1 MGVFGGIKEAKYSE
15 GGVYVKQGVY
25 KLCVTACKQIVTRKK
40 QDAFVAEFL
49 ILESSNPERPVGSAM
64 SWMVIAQPDTPWLG
78 NIKQFLM
85 TVLETEEEKIDES
98 VCEFVVSAENPLKDR
113 EVRLS
118 AIDIKTKKN
127 ADFTKCK
134 YMPLSMSAAEVQSL
148 HQKDAA

>member
-1 MGVFGGIKEAKYSE
+1 MGVFGGIKEAKFSE
-15 GGVYVKQGVY
+15 GGVYVKAGVY
-25 KLCVTACKQIVTRKK
+25 KLRITACKQIVTRKK

-49 ILESSNPERPVGSAM
+49 ILESSNPERPVGSSM

-85 TVLETEEEKIDES
+85 TVLDAKEEDIDEAA
-98 VCEFVVSAENPLKDR
+98 CEFVCSAENPFKDR

-118 AIDIKTKKN
+118 ATDIKTKKN

-134 YMPLSMSAAEVQSL
+134 YLPLSMSAAEAAAQ